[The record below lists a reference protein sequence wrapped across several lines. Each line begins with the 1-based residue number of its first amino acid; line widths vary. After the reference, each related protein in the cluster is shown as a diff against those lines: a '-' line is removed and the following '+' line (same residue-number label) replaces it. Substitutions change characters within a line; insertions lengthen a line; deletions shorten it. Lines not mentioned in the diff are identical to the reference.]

1 MVAFKME
8 TISLDK
14 LPPEAVEALKKN
26 DKANGLTITDDK
38 KRMVVSMDFFV
49 PADQVEHVK
58 LTDEQRRTVLAAE
71 DALKVDAKDA
81 TADEAGW
88 MTWIQSKA
96 KRVQEGYERAL
107 SDPIKLNGPL
117 NVWLPRLMLFLVPI
131 FALLLA
137 VMHWW
142 PRVFF
147 IEHLVFSTH
156 IHTVVFVALSLLT
169 LSAAILGDSGFM
181 GAVWLILAIYL
192 WMAMYRVYGRS
203 WWLTSLKFLALLMVY
218 SVILSVGMGL
228 VFVLALSE
236 V

>member
-1 MVAFKME
+1 ME
-8 TISLDK
+8 TLSLDK

-38 KRMVVSMDFFV
+38 KRTVVSMDFFV
-49 PADQVEHVK
+49 RADQVEHVK

-71 DALKVDAKDA
+71 DSLKVDAKDA
-81 TADEAGW
+81 SADEAGW
-88 MTWIQSKA
+88 MHWIQTKA

-131 FALLLA
+131 FAFLLA
-137 VMHWW
+137 ILHWW

-181 GAVWLILAIYL
+181 AAVWLILAIYL

-228 VFVLALSE
+228 VFVMALSE